1 MGVTLDFTVA
11 YPCEPIRGEG
21 ILDCLMVHPHPFG
34 KLRAG
39 SSPLHEGEWANWL
52 GVTLDFT
59 VAYPCEPIKGE
70 GILDNC
76 QALLIVISMVLQ
88 DASRSCRLVSGG

>member
-1 MGVTLDFTVA
+1 MGVTFT
-11 YPCEPIRGEG
+11 PLPTLEPIKGEG
-21 ILDCLMVHPHPFG
+21 ILDCLMVHPHPIV
-34 KLRAG
+34 KLRA
-39 SSPLHEGEWANWL
+39 SSPLPEGEGANWL